1 MISLHARRTAPPARD
16 RAHLCRFPPARVRF
30 VAPRRDALVASAV
43 GLTGPQV
50 GPRFDLRLYQIK
62 LGTIDQEEVENEWVL
77 RPYMNTASK
86 RRAL

>member
-1 MISLHARRTAPPARD
+1 
-16 RAHLCRFPPARVRF
+16 VRF
-30 VAPRRDALVASAV
+30 VAPRRDALVASAI